1 VLRLITRNDA
11 LIRSSTKSAADPA
24 RNGRRGAS
32 RRLDTPRH
40 PGHRTTMRNL
50 DQGVGIIGLLALA
63 SALALLPT
71 IGIPI
76 AVSKE
81 AVELKDWLGFAGN
94 VLGAF
99 VALLA
104 AVIAWRAVQRQIT
117 VQREANL
124 LDILTREEDRLEQ
137 ELFAIEVCISYHL
150 VALKAFYSPGYAT
163 YVQALCSRGISP
175 EIIEMRRSIQERAG
189 GASSLRVVIRS
200 SEILANLIRR
210 ATEVRNMTQ
219 NVDLDAFR
227 KNVPG
232 VAAPSGLRQAL
243 NDLGA
248 AEKETTQSYYNLLE
262 RSGHI
267 SERLLPQYRK
277 KIEAGLWQIH

>member
-1 VLRLITRNDA
+1 
-11 LIRSSTKSAADPA
+11 
-24 RNGRRGAS
+24 
-32 RRLDTPRH
+32 
-40 PGHRTTMRNL
+40 MRNL

-63 SALALLPT
+63 SALALLLT

-163 YVQALCSRGISP
+163 YVQALCSRAISP

-232 VAAPSGLRQAL
+232 VAGPSGL
-243 NDLGA
+243 
-248 AEKETTQSYYNLLE
+248 
-262 RSGHI
+262 
-267 SERLLPQYRK
+267 
-277 KIEAGLWQIH
+277 